1 MSGSVLSAFTAFHTL
16 LSIVAMLVGVPVI
29 AALLRRQ
36 AMGRAFWWFWW
47 TALATSLTGF
57 LFPFHGFTPALGV
70 GVLATLILLV
80 MLPAAGRA
88 PGSRTWART
97 LALCTVA
104 SEYLL
109 VFVAVA
115 QAFGKIPALH
125 VLAPTGKEPAFALAQ
140 GVVLLV
146 FVVLGVASARQG
158 RTAVA
163 TIAHS

>member
-1 MSGSVLSAFTAFHTL
+1 MSGSVLSALTAFHTL
-16 LSIVAMLVGVPVI
+16 LSIVAMLVGVVVI
-29 AALLRRQ
+29 AQLLRRE

-47 TALATSLTGF
+47 TAMATSLTGF

-80 MLPAAGRA
+80 LLQAAGKTGSSRA
-88 PGSRTWART
+88 WARVH
-97 LALCTVA
+97 AICTVA
-104 SEYLL
+104 SVYLL

-115 QAFGKIPALH
+115 QAFAKIPPLH

-140 GVVLLV
+140 GIVLLV
-146 FVVLGVASARQG
+146 FVVLGVASARQ
-158 RTAVA
+158 RKAAAA